1 MLEFFSSVSSCFWN
15 CIMHICEN
23 PVGLFAFSI
32 MFFASI
38 FSIFYGIVERRF

>member
-15 CIMHICEN
+15 CIIHTCNN